1 MTSSARA
8 AEVWIRRKRRRW
20 VGFMAGGG
28 GDGMDCWWEFAV
40 GVKAVAAAVGKEL
53 GQGLMGIFGARGLG
67 YAELETKGSLF
78 SGFGYPVFT
87 GCPPIF

>member
-1 MTSSARA
+1 
-8 AEVWIRRKRRRW
+8 
-20 VGFMAGGG
+20 
-28 GDGMDCWWEFAV
+28 MDCWWEFAF

-67 YAELETKGSLF
+67 YTELETKGSLF